1 MPDCTNQSNDR
12 DHKQKNATS
21 SDTPHNWQGG
31 HYARYFAWN
40 IFILYPYKRHI
51 DKVFTMDSHPY
62 HEERDKDVDD
72 IQPHQ
77 CVLGAR
83 KAPTHF
89 VWKEIWSE

>member
-1 MPDCTNQSNDR
+1 MPDTLPEISLFYI
-12 DHKQKNATS
+12 HIK
-21 SDTPHNWQGG
+21 
-31 HYARYFAWN
+31 
-40 IFILYPYKRHI
+40 HI
-51 DKVFTMDSHPY
+51 DKALTMDSHPY

-89 VWKEIWSE
+89 V